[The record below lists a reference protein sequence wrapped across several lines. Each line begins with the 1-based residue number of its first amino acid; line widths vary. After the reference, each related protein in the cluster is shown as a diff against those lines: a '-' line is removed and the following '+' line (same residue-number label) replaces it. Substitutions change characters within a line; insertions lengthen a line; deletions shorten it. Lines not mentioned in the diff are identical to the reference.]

1 MATLTAKQI
10 QRLKNKTGAGT
21 SGTLSQI
28 KYDDVNDIWKN
39 INKDATANMQLLWT
53 CSQYWDS
60 LSDARD
66 RAYRAWKYRRGDQ
79 WGDLIN
85 DPDHAGKKVVEED
98 YILRQGK
105 PAFKQNI
112 IAQLIRSIVGQY
124 VANPVKSA
132 VTATIRENQVISEM
146 LTNTLQC
153 ALNLNK
159 SKKLDSDNIQQY
171 IMSGYSIGKTSW
183 GWWEDKQRYDGKI
196 VNISPYSFGFN
207 ADLSDPRLLD
217 MWLCFEL
224 HDMRIEDIKLNFA
237 KTKDQ
242 EDVIERIYSTQANIY
257 SRTPV
262 KGLDSDKLKKV
273 DLLTTKDSSLCRV
286 IEVWEKKQEWRTE
299 IWDPIDGSF
308 EVRAGDPRQVAR
320 EIDQAN
326 KERIAQAVGEGIP
339 MDAVPVLKYNEK
351 LESFWYVKYL
361 TPWGQ
366 SLFETESPFEH
377 KSHPYTIELAM
388 LNGEVW
394 GLVEEIID
402 QQRMINRSMI
412 LFDFIISASAKG
424 VLLVPEEAIPDDMN
438 INDIAEEW
446 TKFNGVIKI
455 KAKQG
460 VQMPQQISAN
470 ATNIGLNEF
479 IAMQMNLISQIAGVS
494 PAMQGQEAKSGTPSS
509 LYAQESQNSS
519 MNIKPIFEAFND
531 YVQNRD
537 SKLLKVL
544 LQFYETGRYI
554 DVNGQS
560 LSEEAKVFNK
570 EMVKNIDFDIKISNT
585 PDTPAYRMLVEERLH
600 DLFINQIIDPDMYL
614 ENSSMPY
621 SDKIRQQLKLRNEQA
636 NNGQQPQQIDPMLLQ
651 QVQQGGQEAL
661 KALPPNSQNVM
672 NKLLN
677 GGQA

>member
-1 MATLTAKQI
+1 MKATLSTKDI
-10 QRLKNKTGAGT
+10 QRLKKKATALGA
-21 SGTLSQI
+21 SSKSI
-28 KYDDVNDIWKN
+28 KYDDVNEIWKN
-39 INKDATANMQLLWT
+39 INKDVTENLNLLWT

-60 LSDARD
+60 LRDARD
-66 RAYRAWKYRRGDQ
+66 RSYRAWRYRRGDQ
-79 WGDLIN
+79 WGDIIN
-85 DPDHAGKKVVEED
+85 DPDHKGHKVIEED

-112 IAQLIRSIVGQY
+112 IAQLLRSIVGQY

-132 VTATIRENQVISEM
+132 VTATIRENQVVSEM

-153 ALNLNK
+153 ALDLNK
-159 SKKLDSDNIQQY
+159 SRKLDSDNIQQY

-196 VNISPYSFGFN
+196 TNVSPYSFGFN
-207 ADLSDPRLLD
+207 SDVTDPRLLD
-217 MWLCFEL
+217 LWLCFEL

-242 EDVIERIYSTQANIY
+242 EEVIDRLYSPQSNST
-257 SRTPV
+257 RTPSD
-262 KGLDSDKLKKV
+262 GLDSKKFKNV
-273 DLLTTKDSSLCRV
+273 DLFTCKDNSLCRV

-299 IWDPIDGSF
+299 VWDPIDGSF
-308 EVRAGDPRQVAR
+308 SIEIGEPRDIAKR
-320 EIDQAN
+320 IEQAN
-326 KERIAQAVGEGIP
+326 KDRIKQANESEIP
-339 MDAVPVLKYNEK
+339 EEMIPLLEYNEK

-366 SLFETESPFEH
+366 CLFETETPFEH

-424 VLLVPEEAIPDDMN
+424 VLLVPEECIPDDMN

-460 VQMPQQISAN
+460 VQMPEQISAN

-531 YVQNRD
+531 YVKNRD

-570 EMVKNIDFDIKISNT
+570 DMVKNIDFDIKISNT

-600 DLFINQIIDPDMYL
+600 DLFINQIIDADMYL

-621 SDKIRQQLKLRNEQA
+621 SDKIRQQLKLRSEQV
-636 NNGQQPQQIDPMLLQ
+636 NNGQQPQQLDPALMQ
-651 QVQQGGQEAL
+651 QVQQGGQQAL
-661 KALPPNSQNVM
+661 QALPPNSQNVM
-672 NKLLN
+672 NKLL
-677 GGQA
+677 GAGQAQ

>member
-1 MATLTAKQI
+1 MKATLSTKDI
-10 QRLKNKTGAGT
+10 QRLKKKATASGA
-21 SGTLSQI
+21 SSKSI
-28 KYDDVNDIWKN
+28 KYDDVNEIWKN
-39 INKDATANMQLLWT
+39 INKDVTENLNLLWT

-60 LSDARD
+60 LRDARD
-66 RAYRAWKYRRGDQ
+66 RSYRAWRYRRGDQ
-79 WGDLIN
+79 WGDIIN
-85 DPDHAGKKVVEED
+85 DPDHKGHKVIEED

-132 VTATIRENQVISEM
+132 VTATIRENQVVSEM

-153 ALNLNK
+153 ALDLNK
-159 SKKLDSDNIQQY
+159 SRKLDSDNIQQY

-196 VNISPYSFGFN
+196 TNVSPYSFGFN
-207 ADLSDPRLLD
+207 SDVTDPRLLD
-217 MWLCFEL
+217 LWLCFEL

-242 EDVIERIYSTQANIY
+242 EEVIDRLYSPQSNST
-257 SRTPV
+257 RTPSD
-262 KGLDSDKLKKV
+262 GLDSKKFKNV
-273 DLLTTKDSSLCRV
+273 DLFTCKDNSLCRV

-308 EVRAGDPRQVAR
+308 SIEIGEPRDIAKR
-320 EIDQAN
+320 IEQAN
-326 KERIAQAVGEGIP
+326 KDRIKQANESEIP
-339 MDAVPVLKYNEK
+339 EEMIPLLEYNEK

-366 SLFETESPFEH
+366 CLFETETPFEH

-412 LFDFIISASAKG
+412 QFDFIISASAKG
-424 VLLVPEEAIPDDMN
+424 VLLVPEECIPDDMN
-438 INDIAEEW
+438 INDFAEEW
-446 TKFNGVIKI
+446 TKFNGVIKYKP
-455 KAKQG
+455 KAG
-460 VQMPQQISAN
+460 IPAPQQVAMNS
-470 ATNIGLNEF
+470 TNIGLNEF
-479 IAMQMNLISQIAGVS
+479 IAMQLNLISQIAGVS

-531 YVQNRD
+531 YVKNRD

-570 EMVKNIDFDIKISNT
+570 DMVKNIDFDIKISNT

-621 SDKIRQQLKLRNEQA
+621 SDKIRQQLKLRSEQA
-636 NNGQQPQQIDPMLLQ
+636 DKGQQPQQLDPALMQ
-651 QVQQGGQEAL
+651 QIQQGGQQAL
-661 KALPPNSQNVM
+661 QALPQNSQNVM
-672 NKLLN
+672 NKLL
-677 GGQA
+677 GAGQAQ

>member
-1 MATLTAKQI
+1 MKATLSTKDI
-10 QRLKNKTGAGT
+10 QRLKKKATASGA
-21 SGTLSQI
+21 SSKSI
-28 KYDDVNDIWKN
+28 KYDDVNEIWKN
-39 INKDATANMQLLWT
+39 INKDVTENLNLLWT

-60 LSDARD
+60 LRDARD
-66 RAYRAWKYRRGDQ
+66 RSYRAWRYRRGDQ
-79 WGDLIN
+79 WGDIIN
-85 DPDHAGKKVVEED
+85 DPDHKGHKVIEED

-112 IAQLIRSIVGQY
+112 IAQLLRSIVGQY

-132 VTATIRENQVISEM
+132 VTATIRENQVVSEM

-153 ALNLNK
+153 ALDLNK
-159 SKKLDSDNIQQY
+159 SRKLDSDNIQQY

-196 VNISPYSFGFN
+196 TNVSPYSFGFN
-207 ADLSDPRLLD
+207 SDVTDPRLLD
-217 MWLCFEL
+217 LWLCFEL

-242 EDVIERIYSTQANIY
+242 EEVIDRLYSPQSNST
-257 SRTPV
+257 RTPSD
-262 KGLDSDKLKKV
+262 GLDSKKFKNV
-273 DLLTTKDSSLCRV
+273 DLFTCKDNSLCRV

-299 IWDPIDGSF
+299 VWDPIDGSF
-308 EVRAGDPRQVAR
+308 SIEIGEPRDIAKR
-320 EIDQAN
+320 IEQAN
-326 KERIAQAVGEGIP
+326 KDRIKQANESEIP
-339 MDAVPVLKYNEK
+339 EEMIPLLEYNEK

-366 SLFETESPFEH
+366 CLFETETPFEH

-424 VLLVPEEAIPDDMN
+424 VLLVPEECIPDDMN

-460 VQMPQQISAN
+460 VQMPEQISAN

-531 YVQNRD
+531 YVKNRD

-570 EMVKNIDFDIKISNT
+570 DMVKNIDFDIKISNT

-600 DLFINQIIDPDMYL
+600 DLFINQIIDADMYL

-621 SDKIRQQLKLRNEQA
+621 SDKIRQQLKLRSEQV
-636 NNGQQPQQIDPMLLQ
+636 NNGQQPQQLDPALMQ
-651 QVQQGGQEAL
+651 QVQQGGQQAL
-661 KALPPNSQNVM
+661 QALPPNSQNVM
-672 NKLLN
+672 NKLL
-677 GGQA
+677 GAGQAQ